1 MTSVD
6 RVHLEL
12 DSKINAVNSKMQV
25 TERLSW
31 GVLLGVITLVI
42 KAYFLV

>member
-6 RVHLEL
+6 RVLFEL
-12 DSKINAVNSKMQV
+12 DSKVNAVNSRMQV

-31 GVLLGVITLVI
+31 GVLLGVIALVI
-42 KAYFLV
+42 KAYFVV